1 LDLLTS
7 PAASTAAATT
17 QRLRR
22 GLRAAASGGSWRVT
36 AAATRVLA
44 TPRPFAPLFLER
56 CGVFLSRRRSNAHA
70 PCWAAEERA
79 AITFIR
85 NYINYCRVGAGAA
98 ASCRERCL
106 EFWRELN
113 FASDHDSAVGS
124 DGCGGVEAEGSW
136 REARRLTVVPH
147 THTHRHAHNVTRQH

>member
-1 LDLLTS
+1 MHL
-7 PAASTAAATT
+7 AG
-17 QRLRR
+17 RR
-22 GLRAAASGGSWRVT
+22 KK
-36 AAATRVLA
+36 
-44 TPRPFAPLFLER
+44 
-56 CGVFLSRRRSNAHA
+56 
-70 PCWAAEERA
+70 RA

-147 THTHRHAHNVTRQH
+147 THTQTRTQCYTSALKCHPGSIHHEVLALTCRDQRFSCWSQIKLHTAPIQHVKTSRKLCALTDGSDN